1 MKLILRGF
9 ADALAFYPL
18 LLALHA
24 QAGLA
29 FPTVG
34 WIALAW
40 LSAAIGRTLPEML
53 RGKLPASLVHLALIA
68 ASTAAASAA
77 NWRLIG
83 LVLPL
88 GILSW
93 IARLDWARTV
103 RCSVAVGLHALVL
116 AAASPLGIAAGA
128 KPLLLAAGMVWLA
141 AAFYFVQ
148 AKSLAEAGLHAG
160 LVTRR
165 LAVAGKRYLALWG
178 VIVVLVFLPF
188 AGLPIWPQVARLL
201 RWLFSLVPAGEPA
214 PEPTPQPVQSAQ
226 PPAFPP
232 QEGGTGRLW
241 IWLEYALYVVLAA
254 LALVVVYRLARRYLL
269 NAVWWRRIA
278 DRVTAWYDK
287 LLAGRRAAETDLG
300 YTEERESLLQGEKLL
315 GRLFARNRPKARRTL
330 RREEWTAMP
339 AEKRVRSLYAAVLA
353 EAIKEGYAHR
363 ESLTPSETIGAIEK
377 WRGLNEAPPSGRAPE
392 TASRG
397 WLAKMSRPLGELY
410 GRARYGG
417 RVKPEEADRLGA
429 EFPWKT

>member
-1 MKLILRGF
+1 MKLSLRSL
-9 ADALAFYPL
+9 ADALAVYPL
-18 LLALHA
+18 LLILHE

-34 WIALAW
+34 WLALAW
-40 LSAAIGRTLPEML
+40 LSAAVGRALPSVL

-68 ASTAAASAA
+68 AFIAAASAA
-77 NWRLIG
+77 DWRLLW

-88 GILSW
+88 GVLSW
-93 IARLDWARTV
+93 IARFDWTRSV
-103 RCSVAVGLHALVL
+103 RCFVAVGLHAIVL
-116 AAASPLGIAAGA
+116 AAASPLGIADGA
-128 KPLLLAAGMVWLA
+128 KPLLLAAGIVWLA
-141 AAFYFVQ
+141 AALYDQQ

-165 LAVAGKRYLALWG
+165 LAAAGKRYLALWG
-178 VIVVLVFLPF
+178 VVVALVFLPF
-188 AGLPIWPQVARLL
+188 AGLPIWPQVLRLI
-201 RWLFSLVPAGEPA
+201 RWLLSLVPAGEPA
-214 PEPTPQPVQSAQ
+214 PEQTPQPEPSVQ
-226 PPAFPP
+226 PPAFPQ
-232 QEGGTGRLW
+232 QEGGSGRLW
-241 IWLEYALYVVLAA
+241 VWLEYALYVVLALLA
-254 LALVVVYRLARRYLL
+254 LAVVYRLARRYLL

-278 DRVTAWYDK
+278 DRMKSWYGR

-315 GRLFARNRPKARRTL
+315 SRLFSRNRAKPRRSL
-330 RREEWTAMP
+330 RREDW
-339 AEKRVRSLYAAVLA
+339 AEMSAEDRVRSLYAALLA
-353 EAIKEGYAHR
+353 DAVREGYVHR

-377 WRGLNEAPPSGRAPE
+377 WRELNQAPQSRASE

-397 WLAKMSRPLGELY
+397 WLARMSRPLGELY

-429 EFPWKT
+429 EFPWKR